1 MTEKRLSFGV
11 IDLSLLGLVAVWGA
25 NFAVVKSA
33 LSEMAPLAFNAL
45 RFTGASVVT
54 LALTWVVRRELRIER
69 SDWSR
74 LLVLGFFSNFVYQY
88 LFIQGIARTRASNS
102 SLVLATVPIF
112 VALIGTTLRSEKL
125 YGRNWAG
132 ILLSFVGIFLLVT
145 DGGAGIGMNS
155 QTLRGDVLVLSA
167 TTLWALYTTLS
178 RGLMERN
185 SVLKVTAWM
194 MATNAPLMVLAA
206 IPELRAQD
214 WHAVSTQSW
223 LGLLYSAVL
232 AIGIGYVIWNTGVRR
247 LGSARTA
254 IYSYL
259 TPLVSVVVSWAFL
272 GETMHPLQMFG
283 AVGILL
289 GVALGRYRPEG

>member
-1 MTEKRLSFGV
+1 MTDKQPSFGFV
-11 IDLSLLGLVAVWGA
+11 DLSLLGLVVVWGA

-33 LSEMAPLAFNAL
+33 LSEMTPLAFNAL

-54 LALTWVVRRELRIER
+54 LGLTWAVRRDLHILRR
-69 SDWSR
+69 DWGR

-88 LFIQGIARTRASNS
+88 LFINGIARTRASNS
-102 SLVLATVPIF
+102 SLILATVPIF
-112 VALIGTTLRSEKL
+112 VALIGTILRSEKL
-125 YGRNWAG
+125 HSRNWAG
-132 ILLSFVGIFLLVT
+132 IVLSFVGIFLLVA
-145 DGGAGIGMNS
+145 GGGVGIAMGS
-155 QTLRGDVLVLSA
+155 QTLSGDVLVLCA
-167 TTLWALYTTLS
+167 TALWAIHTTLS
-178 RGLMERN
+178 KGLMERN

-194 MATNAPLMVLAA
+194 MASNAPLMVLAA
-206 IPELRAQD
+206 VPELRTQD
-214 WHAVSTQSW
+214 WHAVSAQSW

-259 TPLVSVVVSWAFL
+259 TPLVSVIVSWILL
-272 GETMHPLQMFG
+272 GETMQPLQALG

-289 GVALGRYRPEG
+289 GVALGRYRPES

>member
-1 MTEKRLSFGV
+1 MTEKRPSFGL

-25 NFAVVKSA
+25 NFVVVKSA

-45 RFTGASVVT
+45 RFAGASVVIV
-54 LALTWVVRRELRIER
+54 ALTWAVRRDLHIVR

-88 LFIQGIARTRASNS
+88 LFIQGIARTKASNS
-102 SLVLATVPIF
+102 SLILATVPIF
-112 VALIGTTLRSEKL
+112 VALIGTILRSERL

-145 DGGAGIGMNS
+145 EGSVGIGMNS
-155 QTLRGDVLVLSA
+155 QTLSGDVLVLCA

-214 WHAVSTQSW
+214 WRAVSAQSW

-259 TPLVSVVVSWAFL
+259 TPLVSVVVSWIFL
-272 GETMHPLQMFG
+272 SETMQPLQALG

-289 GVALGRYRPEG
+289 GVVLGRYRPES

>member
-1 MTEKRLSFGV
+1 MTEKKPSFGL

-25 NFAVVKSA
+25 NFVVVKSA

-45 RFTGASVVT
+45 RFAGASVVIV
-54 LALTWVVRRELRIER
+54 ALTWAVRRDLHIVR

-102 SLVLATVPIF
+102 SLILATVPIF
-112 VALIGTTLRSEKL
+112 VALIGTILRSERL

-145 DGGAGIGMNS
+145 EGSVGIGMNS
-155 QTLRGDVLVLSA
+155 QTLSGDVLVLCA

-214 WHAVSTQSW
+214 WRAVSAQSW

-259 TPLVSVVVSWAFL
+259 TPLVSV
-272 GETMHPLQMFG
+272 
-283 AVGILL
+283 
-289 GVALGRYRPEG
+289 ALIKNMIS